1 MIIFK
6 KIKYKNFLSTG
17 NTPVE
22 IQLDKSDIT
31 LILGENGA
39 GKSTMLDAICVGMFN
54 RPFRSIKKEQIVNT
68 INNGDCEIEIDFS
81 VGSKNYKIIR
91 GIKPT
96 KFEIYIDGDLLDQ
109 NASNLDYQKYLENN
123 IIKLDYRSFVQVVLL
138 GSRNWVSF
146 MRLRPRHRREVVQE
160 ILDIK
165 VFGVMDRMLRDQQT
179 SLSKQIV
186 ELTHQCDLIE
196 NKHELETKHYK
207 ELSGRDN
214 TDKENKEKQLEKY
227 DETKHEYEKK
237 IVLLDAEIQS
247 YKKQIVNQDSTRKK
261 LTKLSKIESKIETN
275 IFNHRKNLEFFE
287 NNESCP
293 TCTQEITPEKRGER
307 KAHEKAKIDLLNDGV
322 KELTN
327 EIRNTETK
335 ITEFDGIV
343 RKINE
348 LNIELAKIDTSVEEL
363 DKYSDNIHRQLMSM
377 NTNED
382 KKIEE
387 ELKELETKLNE
398 TKVELNQIVEN
409 KKYIDVL
416 RELMGDSGAK
426 SKIIKKYI
434 PIMNNLA
441 NQYLNLMG
449 FFCNFELDEEFNE
462 QLNIRGRDKME
473 YNHLSEGEKLRIDL
487 ALMFTWRGVAK
498 LKNSV
503 NTNLLILDEVL
514 DSSLDNQGLDEFIK
528 IIKRMENENI
538 FIISHRGDVLID
550 KFNDAI
556 RFTKQSNFSRLT
568 YV

>member
-1 MIIFK
+1 
-6 KIKYKNFLSTG
+6 
-17 NTPVE
+17 
-22 IQLDKSDIT
+22 
-31 LILGENGA
+31 
-39 GKSTMLDAICVGMFN
+39 
-54 RPFRSIKKEQIVNT
+54 
-68 INNGDCEIEIDFS
+68 
-81 VGSKNYKIIR
+81 
-91 GIKPT
+91 
-96 KFEIYIDGDLLDQ
+96 
-109 NASNLDYQKYLENN
+109 
-123 IIKLDYRSFVQVVLL
+123 
-138 GSRNWVSF
+138 
-146 MRLRPRHRREVVQE
+146 
-160 ILDIK
+160 
-165 VFGVMDRMLRDQQT
+165 MLRDQQT

-348 LNIELAKIDTSVEEL
+348 LNIELAKIDTSIEEL